1 MPYNFLTRQVGPNA
15 WGNTLSFAQ
24 LDGTLLYL
32 SESVESLGATKVNN
46 SATGAFATNDA
57 LTTAIAGVVANSVTT
72 SFALS
77 AFTSSYALA
86 VFTGSYATT
95 ASNSFRASQTIT
107 GSLIASGSTHTLRGT
122 VVVSGSESV
131 TGDLTVGTN
140 AQTSRAVV
148 INRASGGGTAA
159 TVTFQDAGST
169 KYTVGVDTSNNF
181 AIYDTTNAVNVF
193 TATST
198 LIASNITSRTYR
210 VASGGT
216 TYFEVDD
223 ITGTIS
229 LNLPVTVTGATKV
242 VGATTITGS
251 LIASGSSHN
260 LVGAVNISGSTSF
273 SGSVVVGSDSYTLPS
288 LVVNGAVGGTAYGLR
303 LQTGGTTRYTV
314 GLDASNNLVF
324 YDNTNASNIL
334 TATSTLVASNI
345 AGGRTFRIASGGSN
359 YLDVSS
365 SISAYVPVSVAATTT
380 VTGSFIASASAGHT
394 LTGPTAIIGTTTI
407 TGATTAT
414 GATKVV
420 GATTV
425 TGSFIASAS
434 AGHTLTG
441 PTAIVGATTVT
452 GATNVVG
459 ATTVTGSLIASASAG
474 HTIIGDTRVVG
485 VASIT
490 GSLGVTGLGTG
501 NYVSLNSEFGSQQVG
516 ISLREQGTEMW
527 RLYNENFVFK
537 LYDNAN
543 SKTTFATSNA
553 QTTVDATNYIALQIG
568 TVNKAVVQDTTTTV
582 NNNLIV
588 SASQFLTLQPYHPLP
603 TTGVASGSFASS
615 GSNAN
620 LKPYFWNGAS
630 WTALF

>member
-32 SESVESLGATKVNN
+32 SESVESLEATKVEN

-57 LTTAIAGVVANSVTT
+57 LSTAIAGVVANSVTT

-95 ASNSFRASQTIT
+95 ASNSFRGSQTIT

-122 VVVSGSESV
+122 VVVSGSETV

-140 AQTSRAVV
+140 AQSTRTIA
-148 INRASGGGTAA
+148 INRASGGGTQAILA
-159 TVTFQDAGST
+159 LQDAAST
-169 KYTVGVDTSNNF
+169 KYTVGIDTSNDF
-181 AIYDTTNAVNVF
+181 AIYD
-193 TATST
+193 S
-198 LIASNITSRTYR
+198 
-210 VASGGT
+210 
-216 TYFEVDD
+216 
-223 ITGTIS
+223 
-229 LNLPVTVTGATKV
+229 
-242 VGATTITGS
+242 
-251 LIASGSSHN
+251 
-260 LVGAVNISGSTSF
+260 
-273 SGSVVVGSDSYTLPS
+273 
-288 LVVNGAVGGTAYGLR
+288 
-303 LQTGGTTRYTV
+303 
-314 GLDASNNLVF
+314 
-324 YDNTNASNIL
+324 TNASNVFA
-334 TATSTLVASNI
+334 ATSTLVSSNL

-359 YLDVSS
+359 YIDISS
-365 SISAYVPVSVAATTT
+365 SIAAYVPVSVAATTTVTGSLIASGSTHTITGATTATGTTTVIGATT

-394 LTGPTAIIGTTTI
+394 LTGPTAIV
-407 TGATTAT
+407 GATTVT

-452 GATNVVG
+452 GATNIVG
-459 ATTVTGSLIASASAG
+459 ATRVTGSLIASGSTHTITGDTTVTGTPTFNTPNSSPLVIIDASAASSG
-474 HTIIGDTRVVG
+474 VEYRVNTTAYYQAFSNNDG
-485 VASIT
+485 TSFNIAT
-490 GSLGVTGLGTG
+490 ANGSVTGLQFAPASYTLLNGLNNTYLAVGG
-501 NYVSLNSEFGSQQVG
+501 NNKVNVTSTA
-516 ISLREQGTEMW
+516 ISMS
-527 RLYNENFVFK
+527 
-537 LYDNAN
+537 AN
-543 SKTTFATSNA
+543 
-553 QTTVDATNYIALQIG
+553 LM
-568 TVNKAVVQDTTTTV
+568 
-582 NNNLIV
+582 V
-588 SASQFLTLQPYHPLP
+588 SASQVLTLQPHDPLP

-615 GSNAN
+615 GSGAN

>member
-57 LTTAIAGVVANSVTT
+57 LNTAIAGVVANSVTT

-95 ASNSFRASQTIT
+95 ASNSFKASQTIT

-198 LIASNITSRTYR
+198 LIASNILSRTYR

-229 LNLPVTVTGATKV
+229 LNLPATITGATKV
-242 VGATTITGS
+242 VGATT
-251 LIASGSSHN
+251 
-260 LVGAVNISGSTSF
+260 
-273 SGSVVVGSDSYTLPS
+273 
-288 LVVNGAVGGTAYGLR
+288 
-303 LQTGGTTRYTV
+303 
-314 GLDASNNLVF
+314 
-324 YDNTNASNIL
+324 
-334 TATSTLVASNI
+334 
-345 AGGRTFRIASGGSN
+345 
-359 YLDVSS
+359 
-365 SISAYVPVSVAATTT
+365 
-380 VTGSFIASASAGHT
+380 VTGSFVASASAGHT
-394 LTGPTAIIGTTTI
+394 LTGPTAIVGATTI

-452 GATNVVG
+452 GATNIVG
-459 ATTVTGSLIASASAG
+459 ATRVTGSLIASASAG
-474 HTIIGDTRVVG
+474 HTLTGPTAITGDT
-485 VASIT
+485 T
-490 GSLGVTGLGTG
+490 VTGTP
-501 NYVSLNSEFGSQQVG
+501 
-516 ISLREQGTEMW
+516 
-527 RLYNENFVFK
+527 
-537 LYDNAN
+537 
-543 SKTTFATSNA
+543 TFSTPTSSPFLI
-553 QTTVDATNYIALQIG
+553 VDATAASSGMEYRVSTTAYYRAFSNDDGTSFNITTANGSFTGLQIAPASYTLLNG
-568 TVNKAVVQDTTTTV
+568 LNNTYLAVGGNNKVNVTSTAISMSA
-582 NNNLIV
+582 NLMV
-588 SASQFLTLQPYHPLP
+588 SASQVLTLQPYHPLP

-615 GSNAN
+615 GSGAD